1 MNNMKILVIQT
12 AFIGDLIMTTPI
24 FRALREVFP
33 KAQIDALV
41 IPQSAII
48 LKYNPYIDNIYTF
61 DKKNGFFRKI
71 FNFFQLINRFR
82 KEKYDIG
89 ISVQSSY
96 TSALILLLSGIVRR
110 IGYRRLPFAT
120 DKVLLPKGLHNRLR
134 VLKLLEP
141 LSNKT
146 FTDSTEIFLSEAELS
161 KAKEIIESCC
171 NPENRKIAIAPGSV
185 WETKRWSWE
194 YYAELTKLLR
204 SAKFDVFF
212 IGSQQENE
220 LCEKIIS
227 YAQNPN
233 AFNFAGKLNLLESAA
248 LIAEMDL
255 LICND
260 SSPLHIANA
269 VGTDVFAFFGPTVR
283 QFGCFP
289 YRQNDKILEV
299 ELDCRPCSKH
309 GGRRCPLGHHN
320 CMKLIKPE
328 YVQELITEKFANS
341 LPKT

>member
-1 MNNMKILVIQT
+1 MKILVIQT

-24 FRALREVFP
+24 YRALREVFP
-33 KAQIDALV
+33 KAQIDTLV
-41 IPQSAII
+41 IPQSSII
-48 LKYNPYIDNIYTF
+48 LKYNPYIDNIHTF
-61 DKKNGFFRKI
+61 DKKNGFARKI
-71 FNFFQLINRFR
+71 YSFFRIVYQLR

-96 TSALILLLSGIVRR
+96 TSAFILLLSGIVRR

-141 LSNKT
+141 LSNNT
-146 FTDSTEIFLSEAELS
+146 FSDSTEIFLSESEVL
-161 KAKEIIESCC
+161 KAREIIQKYS
-171 NPENRKIAIAPGSV
+171 NHKNRKIAIAPGSV
-185 WETKRWSWE
+185 WETKKWSSE
-194 YYAELTKLLR
+194 YYAELTNLLR
-204 SAKFDVFF
+204 SDNVDVFF
-212 IGSQQENE
+212 IGSKQETE

-227 YAQNPN
+227 HSRNQN
-233 AFNFAGKLNLLESAA
+233 AYNFAGKLNLLESAA

-299 ELDCRPCSKH
+299 ALECRPCSKH

-328 YVQELITEKFANS
+328 YVHQLITEKFANS